1 MMPRRSHTWTREEFH
16 VLFTQIVKRV
26 GPHSTWAR
34 TLGPGRGLD
43 PIYAHLFRDFAQL
56 IGSSDGDIRK
66 EVDDLLLALADKP
79 PTRGHAALRRTAAIE
94 AGFIFDPSTG
104 AREK

>member
-1 MMPRRSHTWTREEFH
+1 MSRRSRIWTREEFH
-16 VLFTQIVKRV
+16 VLFTQIVRRV

-34 TLGPGRGLD
+34 TLGPGRGMD
-43 PIYAHLFRDFAQL
+43 GTYSHLCTDFAQL
-56 IGSSDGDIRK
+56 VGGSGGDVRK
-66 EVDDLLLALADKP
+66 EIDELVLSLADKP
-79 PTRGHAALRRTAAIE
+79 PTRGHAAIRRTAAIE